1 MAMREKSYLG
11 LSILGFHR
19 VAYYEWGAAG
29 GAPVALCV
37 HGLTR
42 TGRCFDRLAE
52 ALEDRYRIACPDL
65 PGRGKSHW
73 FANPALYRPPSY
85 LGDLNALI
93 ARMDA
98 PEVDWIGTS
107 LGGILGM
114 MLAAQPNTPIRKLVV
129 NDVGPFIDKQA
140 LGRIATYVGQ
150 DPTFRSLEALEAYLR
165 EVHAPFGPLSD
176 AEWRHLAIHS
186 ARHDEA
192 ADVWRLHYDPA
203 LADPVPRGRREGRGP
218 VGAVGG
224 DPLPGA
230 DHPRRRVRH
239 PLARDRRGDADPR
252 PRGGAR
258 RASRDRP
265 RPGAD
270 GPGADRADPRLAAG
284 LTGRLHLDPPPL
296 RQGAP
301 GDLDLGRYF

>member
-29 GAPVALCV
+29 GAPAALCV

-129 NDVGPFIDKQA
+129 NDVGPFIDKAA

-203 LADPVPRGRREGRGP
+203 LAIPFREDAGKDVDLWAMWEAIRCPVLIIRGAESDILSHETAEEMLTRGP
-218 VGAVGG
+218 EAELVE
-224 DPLPGA
+224 LPGIGHA
-230 DHPRRRVRH
+230 PMLMDPAQIAVVRDW
-239 PLARDRRGDADPR
+239 LL
-252 PRGGAR
+252 
-258 RASRDRP
+258 S
-265 RPGAD
+265 
-270 GPGADRADPRLAAG
+270 
-284 LTGRLHLDPPPL
+284 
-296 RQGAP
+296 
-301 GDLDLGRYF
+301 

>member
-1 MAMREKSYLG
+1 MAMHEKSYLG
-11 LSILGFHR
+11 LSVQGFHR

-29 GAPVALCV
+29 EARVALCV

-52 ALEDRYRIACPDL
+52 ALEDRYRLACPDL

-114 MLAAQPNTPIRKLVV
+114 MLAAQPNTPIRKLVM

-165 EVHAPFGPLSD
+165 EVHASFGPLTD
-176 AEWRHLAIHS
+176 AQWRHLAIHS

-192 ADVWRLHYDPA
+192 ADLWRLHYDPA
-203 LADPVPRGRREGRGP
+203 LAIPFREDAGEDVDLWAMWEAIRCPVLIIRGAESDILSHETAEEMLTRGP
-218 VGAVGG
+218 EAELVE
-224 DPLPGA
+224 LPGIGHA
-230 DHPRRRVRH
+230 PALMDPAQIALIRDWL
-239 PLARDRRGDADPR
+239 LA
-252 PRGGAR
+252 
-258 RASRDRP
+258 
-265 RPGAD
+265 
-270 GPGADRADPRLAAG
+270 
-284 LTGRLHLDPPPL
+284 
-296 RQGAP
+296 
-301 GDLDLGRYF
+301 

>member
-1 MAMREKSYLG
+1 MAMRERSYLG

-98 PEVDWIGTS
+98 PEVDWVGTS

-129 NDVGPFIDKQA
+129 NDVGPFIDTQA

-165 EVHAPFGPLSD
+165 EVHASFGPLTD
-176 AEWRHLAIHS
+176 AQWRHLAVHS

-203 LADPVPRGRREGRGP
+203 LAIPFREDAGKDVDLWALWEAIRCPVLIIRGAESDILSHETAEEMLTRGP
-218 VGAVGG
+218 EAELVE
-224 DPLPGA
+224 LPGIGHA
-230 DHPRRRVRH
+230 PALMDPAQIALIRDWL
-239 PLARDRRGDADPR
+239 LA
-252 PRGGAR
+252 
-258 RASRDRP
+258 
-265 RPGAD
+265 
-270 GPGADRADPRLAAG
+270 
-284 LTGRLHLDPPPL
+284 
-296 RQGAP
+296 
-301 GDLDLGRYF
+301 

>member
-1 MAMREKSYLG
+1 MAMHEKSYLG
-11 LSILGFHR
+11 LSVQGFHR

-52 ALEDRYRIACPDL
+52 ALEDRYRLACPDL

-98 PEVDWIGTS
+98 AEVDWIGTS

-114 MLAAQPNTPIRKLVV
+114 MLAAQPNTPIRKLVM
-129 NDVGPFIDKQA
+129 NDVGPFIDTQA

-150 DPTFRSLEALEAYLR
+150 DPTFRSLEALKAYLR
-165 EVHAPFGPLSD
+165 EVHASFGPLTD

-192 ADVWRLHYDPA
+192 ADLWRLHYDPA
-203 LADPVPRGRREGRGP
+203 LAIPFREDAGEDVDLWALWEAIRCPVLIIRGAESDILSHETAEEMLTRGP
-218 VGAVGG
+218 EAELVE
-224 DPLPGA
+224 LPGIGHA
-230 DHPRRRVRH
+230 PALMDPAQIA
-239 PLARDRRGDADPR
+239 LIRDW
-252 PRGGAR
+252 
-258 RASRDRP
+258 
-265 RPGAD
+265 
-270 GPGADRADPRLAAG
+270 L
-284 LTGRLHLDPPPL
+284 
-296 RQGAP
+296 
-301 GDLDLGRYF
+301 LG

>member
-65 PGRGKSHW
+65 PGRGRSHW

-129 NDVGPFIDKQA
+129 NDVGPFIDKAA

-203 LADPVPRGRREGRGP
+203 LAIPFREDAGKDVDLWAMWEAIRCPVLIIRGAESDILSHETAEEMLTRGP
-218 VGAVGG
+218 EAELVE
-224 DPLPGA
+224 LPGIGHA
-230 DHPRRRVRH
+230 PALMDPAQIALIRDWL
-239 PLARDRRGDADPR
+239 LA
-252 PRGGAR
+252 
-258 RASRDRP
+258 
-265 RPGAD
+265 
-270 GPGADRADPRLAAG
+270 
-284 LTGRLHLDPPPL
+284 
-296 RQGAP
+296 
-301 GDLDLGRYF
+301 